1 MSHTPD
7 NFSAPDFLAP
17 LRKWTRSDI
26 VTAQLTELSRPSRS
40 AVLRRAAETAPAL
53 RLRWETLVALTR
65 GFLRAGDQNSADEL
79 FVLLAARMGGAIRGE
94 IAGWS
99 ALSQDEKDD
108 AADQM
113 IALLCECVYDL
124 SAAAEFWECN
134 LTTCLERR
142 MATLWRRLTEKKIV
156 TVSSVTP
163 TEGGEDWDRFAQ
175 IAGPEDTF
183 ADVEAADLLETVS
196 GGDPQRRGMLH
207 LRMSG
212 FSDEDI
218 ARQLNVTTR
227 TLRNWTHELRAAH
240 TRQTGP
246 GT

>member
-7 NFSAPDFLAP
+7 NFSAPDFLTP

-26 VTAQLTELSRPSRS
+26 VTAQLTELGRLSRS
-40 AVLRRAAETAPAL
+40 AVLRRAADTAPGL
-53 RLRWETLVALTR
+53 RLNWETLVALTR
-65 GFLRAGDQNSADEL
+65 GFLRAGDTEGADTV
-79 FVLLAARMGGAIRGE
+79 FVHLTEKMGGAIRGE

-99 ALSQDEKDD
+99 ALNQDEKSD

-113 IALLCECVYDL
+113 IALLCGYVYGL
-124 SAAAEFWECN
+124 SPAAEFWECN

-142 MATLWRRLTEKKIV
+142 MATLWHSLTDKRIE

-163 TEGGEDWDRFAQ
+163 TEGSEDWDRFEQ
-175 IAGPEDTF
+175 IAGPADTF
-183 ADVEAADLLETVS
+183 TDIETADLLEIVS
-196 GGDPQRRGMLH
+196 GGDPQKRGMLH

-218 ARQLNVTTR
+218 ARRLNVTTR
-227 TLRNWTHELRAAH
+227 TLRNWTHEIRAAH
-240 TRQTGP
+240 KRQAAET
-246 GT
+246 